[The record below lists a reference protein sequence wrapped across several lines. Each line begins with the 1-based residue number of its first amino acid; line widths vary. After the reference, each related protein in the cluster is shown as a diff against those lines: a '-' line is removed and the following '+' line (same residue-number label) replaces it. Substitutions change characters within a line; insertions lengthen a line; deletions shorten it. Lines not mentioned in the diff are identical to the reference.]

1 MVSRIRER
9 GKKEPFIEKPLK
21 MDFISRK
28 VSIMHWKT
36 VIFAIYL
43 CSVSIGT
50 GLQVQA
56 QDSNLKNTLFLLRQ
70 ESEERYRKLR
80 AELED
85 AQAANISLMQRME
98 ALEKENRSLRRDV
111 AKIPTSPVSE
121 DDLKKLSSEL
131 IDRIKTVDKRR
142 ADDNK
147 ALVDQI
153 KELVSA
159 VNKLNTKP
167 VITTV
172 KNDKPRRVPK
182 KIAEVTVEPNY
193 TISAIAEAY
202 RLEGIDVT
210 VAEILEA
217 NPQISD
223 PRKIKIGDVIIIP
236 IEW

>member
-1 MVSRIRER
+1 
-9 GKKEPFIEKPLK
+9 

-223 PRKIKIGDVIIIP
+223 PRKIKIGDV
-236 IEW
+236 